1 MVKARSERKMMAK
14 IKSRF
19 PIFAHLRRSKVR
31 PPTKV
36 GGCKTKLAEAG

>member
-1 MVKARSERKMMAK
+1 MAK

-31 PPTKV
+31 SPTEV
-36 GGCKTKLAEAG
+36 GGCKAKLAEAG